1 MIDINRRIE
10 RMERILAAEDCVCDI
25 AEDRSVMVCPDG
37 WTKEQRDAAEASAG
51 VVCPVH
57 GFSRKRILWISE
69 ADAKL

>member
-10 RMERILAAEDCVCDI
+10 RMERILAADDCVCGI
-25 AEDRSVMVCPDG
+25 QKHSSVEVCPVG
-37 WTKEQRDAAEASAG
+37 WTKEQKDAAEASAG

-57 GFSRKRILWISE
+57 GFRRQGILWISE

>member
-25 AEDRSVMVCPDG
+25 PKHSSVRVCPDG
-37 WTKEQRDAAEASAG
+37 WTKEQKEAAEATER

-57 GFSRKRILWISE
+57 GFRRKRILWISE